1 MNPGISLESATS
13 GANYSS
19 GLFLASDK
27 WFSHTA
33 DTIFQ
38 V

>member
-1 MNPGISLESATS
+1 MAYFRGVSAIVGVAAIAS
-13 GANYSS
+13 QQFSS

-27 WFSHTA
+27 E
-33 DTIFQ
+33 